1 MLLRALL
8 ASVTFFLIAGC
19 GKRSETSPSASPSAT
34 EPAVSRETAGAPN
47 TEPPR
52 AADVSEHADSG
63 APPTGQETPTTARAD
78 TSGTALAAT
87 LAELTQALR
96 KYSFERQRLPKSFSE
111 VVSAG
116 YVKDMPSAPQGKKFA
131 IEPKTVQVVLVKQ

>member
-1 MLLRALL
+1 MLFRALL
-8 ASVTFFLIAGC
+8 ASAAFFLVAGC
-19 GKRSETSPSASPSAT
+19 TKRSETSTSAT
-34 EPAVSRETAGAPN
+34 EPAGGRETASAPN
-47 TEPPR
+47 TEQPH
-52 AADVSEHADSG
+52 AANTSENTDSG
-63 APPTGQETPTTARAD
+63 APPTGQATPPAARAD

-111 VVSAG
+111 VVAAG
-116 YVKDMPSAPQGKKFA
+116 YVKDMPSAPLGKKFE